1 MPRATNDG
9 TGIEYAVEGE
19 GETVVSIPD
28 LGYGPWACAWQHAA
42 LAGPFESV
50 VLAPRGTA
58 RSDAPPG
65 PYSVSD
71 LAADVE
77 AVLADHGSSRT
88 HLIGAG
94 LGGTAALSY
103 ALTYSRARSLALIG
117 TTPGGALAS
126 LPDDPRDGMYAPRDD
141 PEALRESLA
150 PVLTDGFRAEMP
162 DVVEG
167 IVEWRAGEDA
177 DRGGWEA
184 QEAALL
190 EFDAS
195 DRLHEV
201 TLPALVVH
209 GTEDAVVP
217 VENGRLLA
225 EGLPRG
231 EFVGIDGGPHLVG
244 IERSR
249 AVNDELVDFLN
260 GLSSD

>member
-1 MPRATNDG
+1 MRRATNDG
-9 TGIEYAVEGE
+9 VEIEYAVDGE

-42 LAGPFESV
+42 FAGPFESV

-58 RSDAPPG
+58 HSDAPPG
-65 PYSVSD
+65 PYSVPD

-77 AVLADHGSSRT
+77 AVLADLGAPRA
-88 HLIGAG
+88 HLVGTG
-94 LGGTAALSY
+94 LGGTVALSH

-117 TTPGGALAS
+117 ASPGGPLAR
-126 LPDDPRDGMYAPRDD
+126 LPDEPRAAMYAPRDD
-141 PEALRESLA
+141 PEALRESLS
-150 PVLTDGFRAEMP
+150 PVLSERFRAEVL
-162 DVVEG
+162 DV
-167 IVEWRAGEDA
+167 VEWRAGEDA
-177 DRGGWEA
+177 DREGWEA

-195 DRLHEV
+195 DRLHEMTV
-201 TLPALVVH
+201 PALVIH
-209 GTEDAVVP
+209 GTEDRVVP

-225 EGLPRG
+225 ETLPRG

-249 AVNDELVDFLN
+249 AVNDELVNFLN
-260 GLSSD
+260 ESSSD